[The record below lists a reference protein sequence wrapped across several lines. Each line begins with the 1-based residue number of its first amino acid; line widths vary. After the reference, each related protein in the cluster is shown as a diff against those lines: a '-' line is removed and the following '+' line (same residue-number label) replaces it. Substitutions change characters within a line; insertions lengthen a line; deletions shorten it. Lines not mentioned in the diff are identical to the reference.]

1 MFKQIMNWDLIITW
15 GKNILI
21 VIGGITVFFT
31 FIKGLSDVIPQLRKF
46 KSWFWSQTAERLKN
60 RTLVKNAIASDIETH
75 VNEVVAD
82 LQKELPL
89 GWIRKA
95 SIEWVTESKE
105 NDLEEGEI
113 ILRVKPFEDQ
123 DQNFLA
129 GVYTFFSKALFPHTK
144 EVIPTN
150 VRKAA
155 ILRISH
161 RTISNKKPYL
171 RESFENSFLETAI
184 KEDPTIATYLGRYE
198 NLDKKGFF
206 TGSFLREIHEIAT
219 KTRFTDLRNRMNQ
232 EVDEILT
239 HIEGFISQLGVRP
252 TRKIPQGGWYR
263 IGPATSYAFML
274 VARPEH
280 GGVEPYV
287 NRAKERLTQNIER
300 LYIMGAKEEKPFAKY
315 VISEIAKLPNYKLV
329 EVFELNKDYR
339 GNTGGIG
346 ALFVTSQAAVP
357 EETSEI

>member
-1 MFKQIMNWDLIITW
+1 MNWNLIITL
-15 GKNILI
+15 GRDTLI
-21 VIGGITVFFT
+21 VIGGITVIFG
-31 FIKGLSDVIPQLRKF
+31 FIKGLSDIIPHIGRF
-46 KSWFWSQTAERLKN
+46 KSWFWLQTAERLKN
-60 RTLVKNAIASDIETH
+60 GTLIKNAIASDIETH

-82 LQKELPL
+82 LQKELPV

-95 SIEWVTESKE
+95 SIEWITESKKD
-105 NDLEEGEI
+105 DLEEGEI
-113 ILRVKPFEDQ
+113 ILRVKPFENQ

-129 GVYTFFSKALFPHTK
+129 GIYAFFSKALFPHTK
-144 EVIPTN
+144 EIIPAN
-150 VRKAA
+150 IRKAA
-155 ILRISH
+155 VLRISY

-171 RESFENSFLETAI
+171 QESFENSFLETAI
-184 KEDPTIATYLGRYE
+184 REDSTIATYLGRYE

-219 KTRFTDLRNRMNQ
+219 KTRFNDLRNRMNQ

-239 HIEGFISQLGVRP
+239 HIEGFISQLGTSPPRV
-252 TRKIPQGGWYR
+252 IPPGEWYR
-263 IGPATSYAFML
+263 VGPATSYAFML

-280 GGVEPYV
+280 GGVGPYV
-287 NRAKERLTQNIER
+287 NRARERQGQNIER
-300 LYIMGAKEEKPFAKY
+300 LYVMGAKQEEPFARY

-346 ALFVTSQAAVP
+346 ALLVICKEEAP
-357 EETSEI
+357 EESPEVLTSN